1 MSETRPIRVLVAK
14 PGLDGHD
21 RGAKVIA
28 RALRDAGME
37 VIYTGIRQTPE
48 ILNLCATTSRLIA
61 WPRRSRSTLQNIV
74 ERLLNGDRRA
84 LARMVTLIEN
94 ESPQARHY
102 LAELHRC
109 AGRAHIIGVTG
120 APGAG
125 KSTLATHIVRELR
138 RRDRK
143 IGVVAVD
150 PTSPF
155 SGGAILGDRIRMMEL
170 AGDPNV
176 FIRSMASRGSLGGLS
191 ASTRDVVRA
200 MDAAG
205 YDPIIIETVGT
216 GQAEVEVM
224 RAAQTVLVV
233 TAPGMGDEVQAIK
246 AGILEIADIF
256 VVSKADKPGADQTVA
271 ELAMLL
277 SLDPQRRLHDKS
289 KPYWRIPVLKTSAI
303 KDQGITQL
311 VDAMEKH
318 REYLVESGMLM
329 HRAQRQVVSE
339 VQALV
344 LHAVVNALKAHVG
357 EDEWQQMVEDIT
369 TRERDPYSV
378 AQELEERIGLKSG

>member
-1 MSETRPIRVLVAK
+1 M
-14 PGLDGHD
+14 
-21 RGAKVIA
+21 
-28 RALRDAGME
+28 
-37 VIYTGIRQTPE
+37 Q
-48 ILNLCATTSRLIA
+48 NL
-61 WPRRSRSTLQNIV
+61 V
-74 ERLLNGDRRA
+74 ERLLVGDRRA

-94 ESPQARHY
+94 DMPVARRY
-102 LAELHRC
+102 LAELHLR
-109 AGRAHIIGVTG
+109 AGKAQIVGVTG

-125 KSTLATHIVRELR
+125 KSTLVTHLVRELR
-138 RRDRK
+138 HRERK
-143 IGVVAVD
+143 VGVVAVD
-150 PTSPF
+150 PSSPF

-176 FIRSMASRGSLGGLS
+176 FIRSMASRGSVGGLS

-277 SLDPQRRLHDKS
+277 SLDPTRRQHDKT
-289 KPYWRIPVLKTSAI
+289 KPYWRIPVLKTAAI

-311 VDAMEKH
+311 VDAMQEH
-318 REYLVESGMLM
+318 RTYLAESGMLSQ
-329 HRAQRQVVSE
+329 RAQRQVRSE
-339 VQALV
+339 VQAL
-344 LHAVVNALKAHVG
+344 LAHALMNALQQSVS
-357 EDEWQQMVEDIT
+357 EDEWRKLIEDIT

-378 AQELEERIGLKSG
+378 ASELQERIGLKM

>member
-1 MSETRPIRVLVAK
+1 
-14 PGLDGHD
+14 
-21 RGAKVIA
+21 
-28 RALRDAGME
+28 
-37 VIYTGIRQTPE
+37 
-48 ILNLCATTSRLIA
+48 
-61 WPRRSRSTLQNIV
+61 LQNLV
-74 ERLLNGDRRA
+74 ERLLDGDRRA

-94 ESPQARHY
+94 DMPVARRY
-102 LAELHRC
+102 LAELHLR
-109 AGRAHIIGVTG
+109 AGKAQIVGVTG

-125 KSTLATHIVRELR
+125 KSTLVTHLVRELR
-138 RRDRK
+138 HRERK
-143 IGVVAVD
+143 VGVVAVD
-150 PTSPF
+150 PSSPF

-176 FIRSMASRGSLGGLS
+176 FIRSMASRGSVGGLS

-205 YDPIIIETVGT
+205 YNPIIIETVGT

-224 RAAQTVLVV
+224 RAAQTVLVL

-277 SLDPQRRLHDKS
+277 SLDPTRRQHDKTT
-289 KPYWRIPVLKTSAI
+289 PYWRIPVVKTAAI
-303 KDQGITQL
+303 KDQGIQQL
-311 VDAMEKH
+311 VDAMQEH
-318 REYLVESGMLM
+318 YAYLVESGLLSQ
-329 HRAQRQVVSE
+329 RAQRQVRSE
-339 VQALV
+339 VQAL
-344 LHAVVNALKAHVG
+344 LAHALMNALKQTVT
-357 EDEWQQMVEDIT
+357 EDEWRKLIEDIT

-378 AQELEERIGLKSG
+378 ASQLQERIGLKQ

>member
-1 MSETRPIRVLVAK
+1 M
-14 PGLDGHD
+14 
-21 RGAKVIA
+21 
-28 RALRDAGME
+28 
-37 VIYTGIRQTPE
+37 
-48 ILNLCATTSRLIA
+48 
-61 WPRRSRSTLQNIV
+61 QNIV
-74 ERLLNGDRRA
+74 ERLLSGDRRA

-94 ESPQARHY
+94 EAPQAHRY
-102 LAELHRC
+102 LAELHQY
-109 AGRAHIIGVTG
+109 AGHAHIIGVTG

-125 KSTLATHIVRELR
+125 KSTLVTHMVRELR

-143 IGVVAVD
+143 VGVVAVD

-155 SGGAILGDRIRMMEL
+155 TGGAILGDRIRMMEL

-205 YDPIIIETVGT
+205 YDPIVIETVGT
-216 GQAEVEVM
+216 GQVEVEVM
-224 RAAQTVLVV
+224 RAAHTVLVV
-233 TAPGMGDEVQAIK
+233 SAPGMGDEVQAIK

-277 SLDPQRRLHDKS
+277 SLDLNRRLHDKS

-311 VDAMEKH
+311 VDAIERH
-318 REYLVESGMLM
+318 RQYLLESGMLAN
-329 HRAQRQVVSE
+329 RAQRQVRSE
-339 VQALV
+339 VESLV
-344 LHAVVNALKAHVG
+344 LHAVMNALRAEVT
-357 EDEWQQMVEDIT
+357 DDQWQKMLGDIT
-369 TRERDPYSV
+369 TRERDPYSI
-378 AQELEERIGLKSG
+378 ANELQERIGLKEVVPPFD

>member
-1 MSETRPIRVLVAK
+1 M
-14 PGLDGHD
+14 
-21 RGAKVIA
+21 
-28 RALRDAGME
+28 
-37 VIYTGIRQTPE
+37 Q
-48 ILNLCATTSRLIA
+48 NL
-61 WPRRSRSTLQNIV
+61 V
-74 ERLLNGDRRA
+74 ERLLDGDRRA

-94 ESPQARHY
+94 DMPVARRY
-102 LAELHRC
+102 LAELHLR
-109 AGRAHIIGVTG
+109 AGKAQIVGVTG

-125 KSTLATHIVRELR
+125 KSTLVTHVVRELR
-138 RRDRK
+138 HRERK
-143 IGVVAVD
+143 VGVVAVD
-150 PTSPF
+150 PSSPF

-176 FIRSMASRGSLGGLS
+176 FIRSMASRGSVGGLS

-277 SLDPQRRLHDKS
+277 SLDPTRRQHDKT
-289 KPYWRIPVLKTSAI
+289 KPYWRIPVLKTAAI
-303 KDQGITQL
+303 KDQGITQV
-311 VDAMEKH
+311 VDAVQEH
-318 REYLVESGMLM
+318 RTYLEESGMLSQ
-329 HRAQRQVVSE
+329 RAQRQVRSE
-339 VQALV
+339 VQAL
-344 LHAVVNALKAHVG
+344 LAHALMNAVQQTVS
-357 EDEWQQMVEDIT
+357 EDEWRKLIEDIT

-378 AQELEERIGLKSG
+378 ASELQERIGLKM

>member
-1 MSETRPIRVLVAK
+1 V
-14 PGLDGHD
+14 
-21 RGAKVIA
+21 
-28 RALRDAGME
+28 
-37 VIYTGIRQTPE
+37 Q
-48 ILNLCATTSRLIA
+48 NL
-61 WPRRSRSTLQNIV
+61 V
-74 ERLLNGDRRA
+74 ERLLDGDRRA

-94 ESPQARHY
+94 DMPVARRY
-102 LAELHRC
+102 LAELHAR
-109 AGRAHIIGVTG
+109 AGNAQIVGVTG

-125 KSTLATHIVRELR
+125 KSTLVTHLVRELR
-138 RRDRK
+138 HRERK
-143 IGVVAVD
+143 VGVVAVD
-150 PTSPF
+150 PSSPF
-155 SGGAILGDRIRMMEL
+155 TGGAILGDRIRMMEL

-176 FIRSMASRGSLGGLS
+176 FIRSMASRGSVGGLS

-205 YDPIIIETVGT
+205 YNPIIIETVGT

-277 SLDPQRRLHDKS
+277 SLDPTRRQRDKTT
-289 KPYWRIPVLKTSAI
+289 PAWRIPVLKTAAI
-303 KDQGITQL
+303 KDQGIRHV
-311 VDAMEKH
+311 VDAIQEH
-318 REYLVESGMLM
+318 YAYLVESGMLSQ
-329 HRAQRQVVSE
+329 RAQRQVRSE
-339 VQALV
+339 VQAL
-344 LHAVVNALKAHVG
+344 LSHALMNALQQTIT
-357 EDEWQQMVEDIT
+357 EDEWRTLIDDIT

-378 AQELEERIGLKSG
+378 ASQLQERIGLK

>member
-1 MSETRPIRVLVAK
+1 M
-14 PGLDGHD
+14 
-21 RGAKVIA
+21 
-28 RALRDAGME
+28 LRC
-37 VIYTGIRQTPE
+37 R
-48 ILNLCATTSRLIA
+48 CA
-61 WPRRSRSTLQNIV
+61 LQNIV

-94 ESPQARHY
+94 DTPVARRY
-102 LAELHRC
+102 LAELHLH
-109 AGRAHIIGVTG
+109 AGKASIVGVTG

-125 KSTLATHIVRELR
+125 KSTLVTHLVRELR
-138 RRDRK
+138 RRERK
-143 IGVVAVD
+143 VGVIAVD
-150 PTSPF
+150 PSSPF
-155 SGGAILGDRIRMMEL
+155 TGGAILGDRIRMMEL

-176 FIRSMASRGSLGGLS
+176 FIRSMASRGSVGGLS

-205 YDPIIIETVGT
+205 YNPIIIETVGT

-233 TAPGMGDEVQAIK
+233 SAPGMGDEVQAIK

-277 SLDPQRRLHDKS
+277 SLDPMRRQYDKS
-289 KPYWRIPVLKTSAI
+289 KPYWRIPVLKTSAL

-311 VDAMEKH
+311 ADAIEQH
-318 REYLVESGMLM
+318 HAYLVESGMLAL
-329 HRAQRQVVSE
+329 RAQRQVRSE
-339 VQALV
+339 VQAL
-344 LHAVVNALKAHVG
+344 LAHALMHALKNEVT
-357 EDEWQQMVEDIT
+357 EEEWHDLIEDIT
-369 TRERDPYSV
+369 ARARDPYSV
-378 AQELEERIGLKSG
+378 ASELQEKIGLKM

>member
-1 MSETRPIRVLVAK
+1 
-14 PGLDGHD
+14 
-21 RGAKVIA
+21 
-28 RALRDAGME
+28 
-37 VIYTGIRQTPE
+37 
-48 ILNLCATTSRLIA
+48 
-61 WPRRSRSTLQNIV
+61 
-74 ERLLNGDRRA
+74 
-84 LARMVTLIEN
+84 MVTLIEN
-94 ESPQARHY
+94 ESPQARRY
-102 LAELHRC
+102 LAELHQH
-109 AGRAHIIGVTG
+109 AGNAHIVGVTG

-125 KSTLATHIVRELR
+125 KSTLVTHIVRELR

-143 IGVVAVD
+143 VGVIAVD

-155 SGGAILGDRIRMMEL
+155 TGGAILGDRIRMMEL

-205 YDPIIIETVGT
+205 YNPIIIETVGT

-233 TAPGMGDEVQAIK
+233 SAPGMGDEVQAIK

-277 SLDPQRRLHDKS
+277 SLDPNRRLHDKS

-311 VDAMEKH
+311 VDAVERH
-318 REYLVESGMLM
+318 REYLVESGMLA
-329 HRAQRQVVSE
+329 HRAQRQVRSE
-339 VQALV
+339 VEALV
-344 LHAVVNALKAHVG
+344 VHAVMNALREELP
-357 EDEWQQMVEDIT
+357 EDEWQKLLEDIT

-378 AQELEERIGLKSG
+378 ASELQERIGLRKS

>member
-1 MSETRPIRVLVAK
+1 LQ
-14 PGLDGHD
+14 D
-21 RGAKVIA
+21 IA
-28 RALRDAGME
+28 
-37 VIYTGIRQTPE
+37 
-48 ILNLCATTSRLIA
+48 
-61 WPRRSRSTLQNIV
+61 

-94 ESPQARHY
+94 EAPQARRY
-102 LAELHRC
+102 LAELHQH

-120 APGAG
+120 PPGAG
-125 KSTLATHIVRELR
+125 KSTLVTHLVRELR

-143 IGVVAVD
+143 IGVVAID

-155 SGGAILGDRIRMMEL
+155 TGGAILGDRIRMMEL
-170 AGDPNV
+170 AGDPQV

-205 YDPIIIETVGT
+205 YDPIIIETIGT

-233 TAPGMGDEVQAIK
+233 SAPGMGDEVQAIK

-277 SLDPQRRLHDKS
+277 SLDPNRRLHDKS

-303 KDQGITQL
+303 KDQGISQL
-311 VDAMEKH
+311 VDAIEQH
-318 REYLVESGMLM
+318 RQYLSESGMLA
-329 HRAQRQVVSE
+329 HRAQRQVRSE
-339 VQALV
+339 VEALV
-344 LHAVVNALKAHVG
+344 VHAVINALKNEVTG
-357 EDEWQQMVEDIT
+357 DEWQKVLEDIT
-369 TRERDPYSV
+369 ARERDPYSV
-378 AQELEERIGLKSG
+378 ANELQKRIGLNNT

>member
-1 MSETRPIRVLVAK
+1 LQ
-14 PGLDGHD
+14 D
-21 RGAKVIA
+21 IA
-28 RALRDAGME
+28 
-37 VIYTGIRQTPE
+37 
-48 ILNLCATTSRLIA
+48 
-61 WPRRSRSTLQNIV
+61 

-94 ESPQARHY
+94 EAPQARRY
-102 LAELHRC
+102 LAELHQH

-120 APGAG
+120 PPGAG
-125 KSTLATHIVRELR
+125 KSTLVTHLVRELR

-143 IGVVAVD
+143 IGVVAID

-155 SGGAILGDRIRMMEL
+155 TGGAILGDRIRMMEL
-170 AGDPNV
+170 AGDPQV

-205 YDPIIIETVGT
+205 YDPIIIETIGT

-233 TAPGMGDEVQAIK
+233 SAPGMGDEVQAIK

-277 SLDPQRRLHDKS
+277 SLDPNRRLHDKS

-303 KDQGITQL
+303 KDQGISQL
-311 VDAMEKH
+311 VDAIEQH
-318 REYLVESGMLM
+318 RQYLLESGMLA
-329 HRAQRQVVSE
+329 HRAQRQVRSE
-339 VQALV
+339 VEALV
-344 LHAVVNALKAHVG
+344 VHAVINALKNEVTG
-357 EDEWQQMVEDIT
+357 DEWQKVLEDIT
-369 TRERDPYSV
+369 ARERDPYSV
-378 AQELEERIGLKSG
+378 ANELQKRIGLNNT

>member
-1 MSETRPIRVLVAK
+1 
-14 PGLDGHD
+14 
-21 RGAKVIA
+21 
-28 RALRDAGME
+28 
-37 VIYTGIRQTPE
+37 
-48 ILNLCATTSRLIA
+48 
-61 WPRRSRSTLQNIV
+61 LQNLV
-74 ERLLNGDRRA
+74 ERLLSGDRRA

-94 ESPQARHY
+94 DSPPARRY
-102 LAELHRC
+102 LAELHRH
-109 AGRAHIIGVTG
+109 AGNAHIIGVTG

-125 KSTLATHIVRELR
+125 KSTLATHVVRELR
-138 RRDRK
+138 HRDRK
-143 IGVVAVD
+143 VGVVAVD

-233 TAPGMGDEVQAIK
+233 SAPGMGDEVQAIK

-277 SLDPQRRLHDKS
+277 SLDPNRRLHDKS
-289 KPYWRIPVLKTSAI
+289 KPYWRIPVLKTAAI
-303 KDQGITQL
+303 KNQGITQL
-311 VDAMEKH
+311 VDAVQQH
-318 REYLVESGMLM
+318 REYLIESGMLAS
-329 HRAQRQVVSE
+329 RAQRQVRSE
-339 VQALV
+339 VEALV
-344 LHAVVNALKAHVG
+344 VHAVMNALK
-357 EDEWQQMVEDIT
+357 EELPENDWQRLLEDIS
-369 TRERDPYSV
+369 TRARDPYSV
-378 AQELEERIGLKSG
+378 AGELQERIGLKKSKGQLDQSRFGPFT

>member
-1 MSETRPIRVLVAK
+1 M
-14 PGLDGHD
+14 
-21 RGAKVIA
+21 
-28 RALRDAGME
+28 
-37 VIYTGIRQTPE
+37 
-48 ILNLCATTSRLIA
+48 
-61 WPRRSRSTLQNIV
+61 QNIV
-74 ERLLNGDRRA
+74 ERLLSGDRRA

-102 LAELHRC
+102 LAELHQH
-109 AGRAHIIGVTG
+109 AGHAHIIGVTG

-125 KSTLATHIVRELR
+125 KSTLVTRLVRELR
-138 RRDRK
+138 RRDGRV
-143 IGVVAVD
+143 GVIAVD

-170 AGDPNV
+170 AGDPSV

-277 SLDPQRRLHDKS
+277 SLDPNRRLHDKA

-311 VDAMEKH
+311 VDAIQQH
-318 REYLVESGMLM
+318 RQYLVESGMLAN
-329 HRAQRQVVSE
+329 RAQRQVRSE
-339 VQALV
+339 VESLV
-344 LHAVVNALKAHVG
+344 LHAVMNALRDELT
-357 EDEWQQMVEDIT
+357 EDEWQKVLEDIT
-369 TRERDPYSV
+369 SRQRNPYSV
-378 AQELEERIGLKSG
+378 ANELQERIGLKKQRYINPGSGL